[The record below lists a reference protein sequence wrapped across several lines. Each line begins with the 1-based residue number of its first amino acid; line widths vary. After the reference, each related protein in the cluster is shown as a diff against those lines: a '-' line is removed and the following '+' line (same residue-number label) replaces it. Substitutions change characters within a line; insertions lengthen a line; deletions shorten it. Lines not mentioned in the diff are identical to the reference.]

1 MLIDVHNR
9 TDKLDHLLRQRT
21 EVTSQLWILENHCFC
36 SLGSV
41 SLSKLISGWKG
52 GKKTKCTWFK
62 QYMPGAFRL
71 NV

>member
-1 MLIDVHNR
+1 MLIIELISW
-9 TDKLDHLLRQRT
+9 TSLLRQIT
-21 EVTSQLWILENHCFC
+21 EATSQLWILENHCFC

-41 SLSKLISGWKG
+41 SLNKLNYFRMEG
-52 GKKTKCTWFK
+52 GKKTKCTWFR